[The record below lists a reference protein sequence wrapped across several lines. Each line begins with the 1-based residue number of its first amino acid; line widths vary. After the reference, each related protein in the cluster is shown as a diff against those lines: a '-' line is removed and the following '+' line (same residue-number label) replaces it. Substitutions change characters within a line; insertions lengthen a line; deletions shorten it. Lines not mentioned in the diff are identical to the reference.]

1 MISSADDTFRRAV
14 SAMQA
19 GQNDVA
25 ERLFRSV
32 LRQNPDHVGASNVFS
47 MLLARLSR
55 YDEAERHIRH
65 AIKLNAKSDASFYNY
80 GLILKALNRPRE
92 ALEQLSR
99 AAQINPSVP
108 ETWNNRG
115 TILNDLGR
123 HREAIADYDRAIA
136 ANANYADAFFNK
148 GNALAALKSFAEAL
162 AAYDRALTI
171 KASLEGAWLGR
182 GNALSALQ
190 RFGEALEAYD
200 RAIALKPDLAKA
212 WHARA
217 SVLIKIDRRE
227 DALADAERAL
237 EIEPGFAE
245 AWHVRGYA
253 LFEMNR
259 LAEALAAFD
268 KALAIKPDLADAISD
283 RIFALDF
290 ADDAGFEEHQRARS
304 YWWQKVGSAVARRPL
319 THHRNAR
326 DADRKIRIAYI
337 SADFRNHSAARS
349 FRPLMLNHDK
359 NQFEITC
366 YTSSHFRDD
375 VTADFQRAADR
386 WREVVDLSDEEVTA
400 LVQDDQIDI
409 LVEMSGHS
417 AGHRLGVFA
426 RKPAPVQVT
435 LGSTGTG
442 LPTIDYAFADAVI
455 CPPAIRHLYAEKVF
469 DIASLMTIEPLPS
482 ELQPSSLPA
491 LANGFATFGV
501 FNRVSKISDEN
512 VELWA
517 HILTAVPRSKLL
529 IKHVALDEASVRM
542 RQLERFA
549 RYGIPPQRIELI
561 GKTSREEH
569 LAAFNKVDISLDPFP
584 HNGGI
589 STLESLQMGVPVVA
603 KLGNSA
609 PSRLGGALL
618 LGLGLNDWV
627 AESNEDYAAI
637 AVKFATQLGPL
648 EALRR
653 QLPAKLLASPL
664 GDAVLYARAIEA
676 AYRSIWREYCGRSA
690 EVDSIAG

>member
-19 GQNDVA
+19 DQNDIA
-25 ERLFRSV
+25 ERLLRSV
-32 LRQNPDHVGASNVFS
+32 LRRRPDHVGALNVFG
-47 MLLARLSR
+47 MLLARLRR
-55 YDEAERHIRH
+55 YDEAEKHIRQ

-80 GLILKALNRPRE
+80 GLILKALERPHE
-92 ALEQLSR
+92 ALEQFSR
-99 AAQINPSVP
+99 AAQIAPSVP

-136 ANANYADAFFNK
+136 ANPNYADALFNK

-162 AAYDRALTI
+162 AAYDRALAI
-171 KASLEGAWLGR
+171 KANLEGAWLGR
-182 GNALSALQ
+182 GNVLSALR
-190 RFGEALEAYD
+190 RFDEALEAYD
-200 RAIALKPDLAKA
+200 RAIALKPSFAKA

-217 SVLIKIDRRE
+217 SVFIKIDRRE
-227 DALADAERAL
+227 NALADAERAL

-253 LFEMNR
+253 LLEMNR

-268 KALAIKPDLADAISD
+268 KALAIKPNLADAISD

-290 ADDAGFEEHQRARS
+290 AEEAGFEGHQEARN
-304 YWWQKVGSAVARRPL
+304 YWWLKVGSIVAQRPQI
-319 THHRNAR
+319 HHCNAR
-326 DADRKIRIAYI
+326 YPDRKIKLGYI

-349 FRPLMLNHDK
+349 FRPLMFNHDK
-359 NQFEITC
+359 SQFEITC

-375 VTADFQRAADR
+375 VTADFQRGADR
-386 WREVVDLSDEEVTA
+386 WRDVVNLSDEEVTA

-409 LVEMSGHS
+409 LIEMSGHS

-442 LPTIDYAFADAVI
+442 LPTIDYVFADPVI
-455 CPPAIRHLYAEKVF
+455 CPPVIRHLYAEKVF
-469 DIASLMTIEPLPS
+469 DVAALMTIEPLPP

-491 LANGFATFGV
+491 FANGFATFGV

-512 VELWA
+512 VEQWA
-517 HILTAVPRSKLL
+517 RILAALPLSRLL

-542 RQLERFA
+542 RQLDRFA
-549 RYGIPPQRIELI
+549 RHGIPSERIDLM

-618 LGLGLNDWV
+618 IALGLNDWV

-637 AVKFATQLGPL
+637 AIKFAAQREHLG
-648 EALRR
+648 ALR
-653 QLPAKLLASPL
+653 QELPSKLLASPL

-690 EVDSIAG
+690 DVDRVAG